1 MIAGLILIFNRRRPE
16 LFCTSRCKY
25 TLRVHR
31 KGMNTIM
38 MSTASQMTMC
48 SIHAR
53 SLHSARP
60 RRTLHHHLDLATG
73 PKLHARRR
81 GLVAAAATD
90 EVDEDLWQFKDRKGW
105 YEAKFSASD
114 MPDWNPMTY
123 LSSADVGPGLKELTF
138 EYETSRELVPL
149 RNAYKHVGQY
159 AQIRVNGMEEVVV
172 PTSTSPISPGSIK
185 KSLLRV
191 RNDLCADEQ
200 KVERDPV
207 TEPQRL
213 TLLVTQEEC
222 PELYK
227 GTISDLYEIGP
238 FSGTGLNFGPIRA
251 VFRFPTIVMFADNAG
266 IATARALIRSE
277 YLQPG
282 LRAAVHLYYKAQ
294 NKASMLYQDEF
305 DEFEEKFGVKVLTS
319 TRDTFQE
326 MFDDDYTLEYEPE
339 STAAI
344 ILTGRE
350 PNEAEEEA
358 LEACKAAEITTL
370 VQQTVERPETEWLS
384 SVGDMS

>member
-1 MIAGLILIFNRRRPE
+1 
-16 LFCTSRCKY
+16 
-25 TLRVHR
+25 
-31 KGMNTIM
+31 
-38 MSTASQMTMC
+38 MSTTFGSQTHALKASPKGLTN
-48 SIHAR
+48 AR
-53 SLHSARP
+53 LKPAP
-60 RRTLHHHLDLATG
+60 RRQGLAEVLIRA
-73 PKLHARRR
+73 PARRNP
-81 GLVAAAATD
+81 VAAAASD

-114 MPDWNPMTY
+114 MPDWNPMTF
-123 LSSADVGPGLKELTF
+123 LSSSDVGPGLKELTF

-159 AQIRVNGMEEVVV
+159 AQVRVNGMEEVVV
-172 PTSTSPISPGSIK
+172 PPSTCPISPGSIRQ
-185 KSLLRV
+185 SLLRV
-191 RNDLCADEQ
+191 RNDLSADEQ

-213 TLLVTQEEC
+213 TLLVSQEEC

-227 GTISDLYEIGP
+227 GTISDLYEVGP
-238 FSGTGLNFGPIRA
+238 FSGTGLNYGPIQA
-251 VFRFPTIVMFADNAG
+251 VFRFPTIVIFADNAG
-266 IATARALIRSE
+266 IATARALIRSQ
-277 YLQPG
+277 YLQPD
-282 LRAAVHLYYKAQ
+282 LRASVHLYYKAQ

-305 DEFEEKFGVKVLTS
+305 DEFEEEFGVKVFTS

-326 MFDDDYTLEYEPE
+326 MFDDDYTLVYEPE
-339 STAAI
+339 ATAAI

-358 LEACKAAEITTL
+358 LEACKAAEIITL

-384 SVGDMS
+384 SVGDMSGM